1 MEFTPVLVAGAMIW
15 TAVSALKLL
24 TNGKMNDF
32 ITLMVVVAVGIGVA
46 FLLRA
51 SDFSAGIDVGSV
63 NLAKL
68 NVASTILFG
77 YGLSSFARVA
87 YEVKKSI
94 DSNDSAVEPKLFPP
108 DTP

>member
-24 TNGKMNDF
+24 SAKKTNDF
-32 ITLMVVVAVGIGVA
+32 LTLMVVVAVGIGVA

-51 SDFSAGIDVGSV
+51 SDFSAGINVGSV
-63 NLAKL
+63 ALSKL
-68 NVASTILFG
+68 NIASTILFG

-87 YEVKKSI
+87 YEVKKAV
-94 DSNDSAVEPKLFPP
+94 DGHDSAVEPKLFPP
-108 DTP
+108 AQ

>member
-1 MEFTPVLVAGAMIW
+1 MIW
-15 TAVSALKLL
+15 STVSALKLL
-24 TNGKMNDF
+24 SAKKFNDF
-32 ITLMVVVAVGIGVA
+32 MTFMVVIAVGVGVA

-63 NLAKL
+63 VLSKL

-87 YEVKKSI
+87 YEVKKSL
-94 DSNDSAVEPKLFPP
+94 DSSESAQEPKLFSDNPP
-108 DTP
+108 A